1 MKINKTI
8 YNSECTSENLRDE
21 LITAK
26 ELKVIM
32 HCGLTRAYDLLK
44 SPAFPSTKIGGRY
57 YVTASALKDWLE
69 RYENRTFYI

>member
-1 MKINKTI
+1 MKINKKV
-8 YNSECTSENLRDE
+8 YTSDCSVESLKDE

-26 ELKVIM
+26 ELKEIM

-57 YVTASALKDWLE
+57 YVTASALKKWLE
-69 RYENRTFYI
+69 RYENRTFII

>member
-1 MKINKTI
+1 MKINKTV
-8 YNSECTSENLRDE
+8 YKADCSVESLKDE

-26 ELKVIM
+26 ELKEIM

-57 YVTASALKDWLE
+57 YVTASALKKWLE
-69 RYENRTFYI
+69 RYENRTFII

>member
-1 MKINKTI
+1 MKINKKV
-8 YNSECTSENLRDE
+8 YTSDCSVESLKDE

-26 ELKVIM
+26 ELKEIM
-32 HCGLTRAYDLLK
+32 HCGLTRAYQLLR

-69 RYENRTFYI
+69 RYENRTFYL